1 MRQGCIISSVAHRAS
16 GSRCTS
22 GRAARPGVVHETKGT
37 VLEQESPL
45 FLEVL
50 LYSETQK
57 VRDSKKGESSEVAV
71 RGRGLEET
79 G

>member
-1 MRQGCIISSVAHRAS
+1 M
-16 GSRCTS
+16 
-22 GRAARPGVVHETKGT
+22 VHETKGT